1 MENKQEKNIGNFVEG
16 EYLITIN
23 LAYIEKENIEKK
35 LKTIEGVNVIKKF
48 TIRDVY
54 QIKIIPPGMP
64 DDRKKDYIS
73 TKVEE
78 LKGLEY
84 ILDVE
89 PVGKVQA
96 LNKKSGFKSNLD

>member
-23 LAYIEKENIEKK
+23 PDYAGKEDIEKK
-35 LKTIEGVNVIKKF
+35 LKTVEGVKVIRKF
-48 TIRDVY
+48 TIRDIY
-54 QIKIIPPGMP
+54 KIKIIPPEIP
-64 DDRKKDYIS
+64 DDIKKGYIL
-73 TKVEE
+73 TKVKE

-84 ILDVE
+84 ILYVE

-96 LNKKSGFKSNLD
+96 SNNEQDFKPNQG